1 MTVISACI
9 LSRQK
14 PLLARQFVEI
24 SKVRI
29 EGLMNA
35 FLKLVENA
43 GAGDHTYVESDCVRY
58 VYQPLESLYLV
69 LLTTKKSNILEDLQ
83 TLRVFATIVQDA
95 CSSAGLSGGVNVEEV
110 VLENAFSIIFMLDEL
125 ISFGLREGET
135 TVRGF

>member
-43 GAGDHTYVESDCVRY
+43 G
-58 VYQPLESLYLV
+58 QPRKNALLWSFFFCFSL
-69 LLTTKKSNILEDLQ
+69 
-83 TLRVFATIVQDA
+83 A
-95 CSSAGLSGGVNVEEV
+95 SS
-110 VLENAFSIIFMLDEL
+110 
-125 ISFGLREGET
+125 
-135 TVRGF
+135 